1 MSTKR
6 TGGRPVL
13 IIGVGNEFR
22 GDDGAG
28 LVVSRHLGALGLE
41 GVRVLEVEGD
51 GTAVMAAWKGADA
64 VILVDAV
71 YSGAAPGT
79 VHRLEA
85 HARPVP
91 GSFFHRSTHAI
102 NVADAIE
109 LARSLGELPPRLVV
123 YGIEGKSFEA
133 GAGLS
138 PEVEKA
144 VQEVVDAVRQ
154 ELRAIGVA
162 GAASGGDTVDR
173 PAH

>member
-1 MSTKR
+1 MNEER
-6 TGGRPVL
+6 RHRWPVL

-28 LVVSRHLGALGLE
+28 LVVSRRLGALSLE
-41 GVRVLEVEGD
+41 GVRVLEVEGE
-51 GTAVMAAWKGADA
+51 GVAVMMAWKGASA

-71 YSGAAPGT
+71 YSGAEPGT

-102 NVADAIE
+102 SVADAIE
-109 LARSLGELPPRLVV
+109 LARSLGELPSHFVV

-133 GAGLS
+133 GMGLS
-138 PEVEKA
+138 PEVETA
-144 VQEVVDAVRQ
+144 VQEVVAAVVG
-154 ELRAIGVA
+154 EVTGMGDVS
-162 GAASGGDTVDR
+162 AS
-173 PAH
+173 

>member
-1 MSTKR
+1 MTVLPEKDATSR
-6 TGGRPVL
+6 QPVL

-28 LVVSRHLGALGLE
+28 LVVSRRLRALALE
-41 GVRVLEVEGD
+41 GARVLEVEGE

-71 YSGAAPGT
+71 HSGAAPGT

-85 HARPVP
+85 HAGPVP

-102 NVADAIE
+102 SVADAIE
-109 LARSLGELPPRLVV
+109 LSRSLGELPPHFVL

-133 GAGLS
+133 GVGLS
-138 PEVEKA
+138 PEVERA
-144 VQEVVDAVRQ
+144 VQEVEEAVLE
-154 ELRAIGVA
+154 ELRTMGVWV
-162 GAASGGDTVDR
+162 S
-173 PAH
+173 

>member
-1 MSTKR
+1 MTAER
-6 TGGRPVL
+6 TGRRPVL

-28 LVVSRHLGALGLE
+28 LAVSRRLGALGLE
-41 GVRVLEVEGD
+41 GVRVLEVEGE

-64 VILVDAV
+64 VILADAV
-71 YSGAAPGT
+71 YSGAVPGT

-91 GSFFHRSTHAI
+91 GNFFHMSSHAI
-102 NVADAIE
+102 SVADAIE
-109 LARSLGELPPRLVV
+109 LARSLGELPPRFIV

-133 GAGLS
+133 GVGLS

-144 VQEVVDAVRQ
+144 GQEVVEAVRR
-154 ELRAIGVA
+154 ELRGM
-162 GAASGGDTVDR
+162 GLGEASDEDGVDR
-173 PAH
+173 LAH